1 MKFRE
6 DGTFHIL
13 QFADIQE
20 LPEAS
25 EDTMAL
31 IRRALDTARPDL
43 VVLTGDQLKGYSRA
57 FRKKP
62 GQTEKAIRGILEP
75 IVSRGIPFA
84 VTFGNHDRQSG
95 MSNEE
100 QMGIYRRIPG
110 CVDWLNSRG
119 QEILHGPEEGT
130 FAIGIQNFEE
140 TKTVMAV
147 YLLDSQGDAAG
158 GGCQTLHPKQ
168 IYWYKAARDTFAEW
182 IRKPGAQSVPTVPMP
197 TSITF
202 WMRKNAMAAASGR
215 R

>member
-75 IVSRGIPFA
+75 IVSR
-84 VTFGNHDRQSG
+84 
-95 MSNEE
+95 
-100 QMGIYRRIPG
+100 
-110 CVDWLNSRG
+110 
-119 QEILHGPEEGT
+119 
-130 FAIGIQNFEE
+130 
-140 TKTVMAV
+140 
-147 YLLDSQGDAAG
+147 
-158 GGCQTLHPKQ
+158 HPLCRNL
-168 IYWYKAARDTFAEW
+168 WE
-182 IRKPGAQSVPTVPMP
+182 P
-197 TSITF
+197 
-202 WMRKNAMAAASGR
+202 
-215 R
+215 

>member
-62 GQTEKAIRGILEP
+62 GQTEKQYGAYW
-75 IVSRGIPFA
+75 SRL
-84 VTFGNHDRQSG
+84 
-95 MSNEE
+95 
-100 QMGIYRRIPG
+100 
-110 CVDWLNSRG
+110 C
-119 QEILHGPEEGT
+119 
-130 FAIGIQNFEE
+130 
-140 TKTVMAV
+140 
-147 YLLDSQGDAAG
+147 
-158 GGCQTLHPKQ
+158 
-168 IYWYKAARDTFAEW
+168 
-182 IRKPGAQSVPTVPMP
+182 PGASPLP
-197 TSITF
+197 
-202 WMRKNAMAAASGR
+202 
-215 R
+215 